1 MSGLLKGLTKTATKT
16 AIAKA
21 EAIIKEAGKKAG
33 RKRKTGRPT
42 KEVKAIMDSKNV
54 SKAEAEKILKAKNKK
69 ETKPK
74 ESKTNKAKDKATLI
88 PKGKGSSEIRRLLK
102 EQKADDM
109 DSPRMSNRGK
119 TYLNDPSDVGEGVN
133 TMPLSKHSLPDK
145 VSRRRRREMVETG
158 LAAATPRTK
167 TNRTGLR
174 NTGRFAEDSGNV
186 AEAMGLRGKG
196 IIDEDDVRAAGLT
209 ISNRKSG
216 GAITYKKRGG
226 PVGVGAARTGFGKV
240 RS

>member
-1 MSGLLKGLTKTATKT
+1 MSAFLKGITKKATEVATKAAT
-16 AIAKA
+16 K
-21 EAIIKEAGKKAG
+21 G
-33 RKRKTGRPT
+33 RKRRTGRPT
-42 KEVKAIMDSKNV
+42 TEVKAIMDSENV

-196 IIDEDDVRAAGLT
+196 IIDEDDAIEAGLT
-209 ISNRKSG
+209 IMSRKSG
-216 GAITYKKRGG
+216 GTITYKKRGG
-226 PVGVGAARTGFGKV
+226 PVGVGAARTGFGNV

>member
-1 MSGLLKGLTKTATKT
+1 MSSLLKGITKSATK
-16 AIAKA
+16 AAK
-21 EAIIKEAGKKAG
+21 EVVKKAG
-33 RKRKTGRPT
+33 RPRVKGRPT
-42 KEVKAIMDSKNV
+42 KEVKAIMDSQNV

-74 ESKTNKAKDKATLI
+74 ESKTSKAKDKANKM
-88 PKGKGSSEIRRLLK
+88 PKGKKGSEIRRLLK
-102 EQKADDM
+102 QQRADDM
-109 DSPRMSNRGK
+109 DSPRIGNRGK

-196 IIDEDDVRAAGLT
+196 IIDEDDAIEAGLT
-209 ISNRKSG
+209 IMSRKG
-216 GAITYKKRGG
+216 GGVITYKKRGG
-226 PVGVGAARTGFGKV
+226 PIGVGAARTGFGKV

>member
-1 MSGLLKGLTKTATKT
+1 MSALVKGITKTAKK
-16 AIAKA
+16 AI
-21 EAIIKEAGKKAG
+21 GKAG
-33 RKRKTGRPT
+33 RKRRTGRPT

-69 ETKPK
+69 ETKPT
-74 ESKTNKAKDKATLI
+74 ESKTSKAKTKADKM
-88 PKGKGSSEIRRLLK
+88 PKGKAGAEIRRLLK
-102 EQKADDM
+102 QQRADDM
-109 DSPRMSNRGK
+109 DSPRIGNRGK

-145 VSRRRRREMVETG
+145 VSPRRRRQLVETG

-196 IIDEDDVRAAGLT
+196 IIDEDDAIEAGLT
-209 ISNRKSG
+209 IMSRKG
-216 GAITYKKRGG
+216 GGVITYKKRGG
-226 PVGVGAARTGFGKV
+226 PIGVGAARTGFGKV

>member
-1 MSGLLKGLTKTATKT
+1 MSPLVKGLIQKTTKK
-16 AIAKA
+16 AIEKA
-21 EAIIKEAGKKAG
+21 GTVGKAG

-74 ESKTNKAKDKATLI
+74 ESKTSKAKTKANKM
-88 PKGKGSSEIRRLLK
+88 PKGKGGAEIRRLLK
-102 EQKADDM
+102 QQRADDM
-109 DSPRMSNRGK
+109 DSPRIGNRGK

-196 IIDEDDVRAAGLT
+196 IIDEDDAIEAGLT
-209 ISNRKSG
+209 IMSRKAG
-216 GAITYKKRGG
+216 GVITYKKRGG
-226 PVGVGAARTGFGKV
+226 PIGVGAARTGFGKV
-240 RS
+240 RR